1 MRHVDQPTLDSIIN
15 GKLSP
20 RELAR
25 LKEHVRV
32 CPLCARRL
40 DEFRDVFSE
49 VEAIIPTAERGVV
62 DDEETRGWRRILLPK
77 GLDALPRSDRIIWA
91 VVGAAAVATAIVA
104 AVLLRSP
111 TLPPPP
117 VTPAPAARPPAAAEA
132 TTPAPTPPAGSPS
145 PPIPQPTTA
154 TPKAVAPAPAAPP
167 AAGAPT
173 PRPAT
178 AAAASSGPGFHRVES
193 AQAIR
198 ALGGTVRLID
208 GLIPDHFE
216 MAVGTGVPGAVDSL
230 PVVRVV
236 YRAGG
241 SPLLLDEQRRGGM
254 TPGDTLV
261 GTAQVGVSVLQWN
274 SAGFWLSLAGRM
286 PVDSLEML
294 ARRIR

>member
-15 GKLSP
+15 GQLSP

-40 DEFRDVFSE
+40 DQFRDMFSE

-62 DDEETRGWRRILLPK
+62 DDEANRGWGHILLPK
-77 GLDALPRSDRIIWA
+77 ALEAIPRSDRIIWG
-91 VVGAAAVATAIVA
+91 VVGAAAVVTAVVA

-111 TLPPPP
+111 ALPPTPNARVPVAEPLPVATTPP
-117 VTPAPAARPPAAAEA
+117 AAVESPPASEAPAPISHPTVAAATPKPALPAPATRTPKPPPAPE
-132 TTPAPTPPAGSPS
+132 S
-145 PPIPQPTTA
+145 
-154 TPKAVAPAPAAPP
+154 AAP
-167 AAGAPT
+167 
-173 PRPAT
+173 
-178 AAAASSGPGFHRVES
+178 SGPGFHRVES
-193 AQAIR
+193 AEAIR
-198 ALGGTVRLID
+198 ALGGAVRLID
-208 GLIPDHFE
+208 GMIPDHFE

-241 SPLLLDEQRRGGM
+241 SPLLLDEQRRGGP
-254 TPGDTLV
+254 TPADTLV
-261 GTAQVGVSVLQWN
+261 GTAQAGVSVLQWN
-274 SAGFWLSLAGRM
+274 AAGFWLSLAGRM